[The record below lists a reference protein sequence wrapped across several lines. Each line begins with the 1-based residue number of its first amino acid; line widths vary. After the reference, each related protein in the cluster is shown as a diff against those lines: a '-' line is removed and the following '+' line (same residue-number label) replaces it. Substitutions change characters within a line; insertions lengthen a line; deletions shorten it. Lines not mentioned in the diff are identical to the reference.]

1 MAQRPRQV
9 YRSLGRRGARDLFM
23 LNAPEMPCGHSGR
36 QYSRL
41 KMHAA
46 SMLPTNLLLLVEND
60 LPIILEHIC
69 VNNTRDFDSAG

>member
-9 YRSLGRRGARDLFM
+9 YRGLGRRGARDLFM
-23 LNAPEMPCGHSGR
+23 LNAPEMPCGQSAR

-46 SMLPTNLLLLVEND
+46 SMLPMNLLLLVENESFHHPGTH
-60 LPIILEHIC
+60 LRE
-69 VNNTRDFDSAG
+69 